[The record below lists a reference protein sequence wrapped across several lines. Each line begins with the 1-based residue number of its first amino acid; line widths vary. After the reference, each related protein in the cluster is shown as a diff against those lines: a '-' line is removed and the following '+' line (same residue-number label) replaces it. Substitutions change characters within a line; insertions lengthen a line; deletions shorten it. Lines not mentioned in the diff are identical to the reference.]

1 MNEFLQQLASLG
13 PGIGAGIAGNG
24 EALKAFMEGYQRT
37 MAQLETHKRA
47 QTRDQLDQ
55 QELQMRHQAMTQGA
69 QRQALMDARAA
80 EDQEWQ
86 NTSRKMEV
94 GRAFRE
100 EGAGAESVP
109 EGESSID
116 ALYRLLP
123 PGTQTEMAPTRDAAL
138 RGVGA
143 QVTSRQKGEL
153 RRWVQGEL
161 LKSRFVAENPESDP
175 DITAAMPPRV
185 RQLAESLTGQTSF
198 RKSDILALTE
208 VLEQAQPEKTRP
220 PAAAGSFEEY
230 SDPSTPAE
238 RKAQIERDRKAYMQ
252 ADDRAPRVTVNTGQ
266 EGAFPPAVQRRI
278 DAKVRG
284 FEANP
289 VVKKTATMA
298 EAVSFADALD
308 PNTTNPSDDQ
318 ALIYAFAKVMDPE
331 SVVREGEYATVQK
344 YAQSWSE
351 SFGFDVKRIFSNS
364 PFLTPQARA
373 NMKATIRQKY
383 ASVRGQFDNIRNEY
397 GRQIERITR
406 QPGGVD
412 ELPDFGAAY
421 PALRQPAAQQDGGKP
436 KRGANPFRPQ

>member
-1 MNEFLQQLASLG
+1 MNELLQQLASLG

-94 GRAFRE
+94 AGAFNQA
-100 EGAGAESVP
+100 GAGAESVP

-123 PGTQTEMAPTRDAAL
+123 PGTQTEMAPTRDAAM

-143 QVTSRQKGEL
+143 QITSRQKGEL
-153 RRWVQGEL
+153 KRWVQGEL
-161 LKSRFVAENPESDP
+161 LKSRFVAENADSDP
-175 DITAAMPPRV
+175 DITQAMPPRV

-208 VLEQAQPEKTRP
+208 VLEQAPPEKTRV
-220 PAAAGSFEEY
+220 PAAAGSFE
-230 SDPSTPAE
+230 DFVQ
-238 RKAQIERDRKAYMQ
+238 RKYGDAPTADQIIEGRTLYGQ

-266 EGAFPPAVQRRI
+266 QGAFPPAVQRRI

-308 PNTTNPSDDQ
+308 PNTQNPSDDQ

-344 YAQSWSE
+344 YAQSWAE

-364 PFLTPQARA
+364 PFLTPRARQ

-383 ASVRGQFDNIRNEY
+383 ASVRGQFENIRREY
-397 GRQIERITR
+397 GRQIERITG
-406 QPGGVD
+406 QPGGLD

-421 PALRQPAAQQDGGKP
+421 PAVQQGGGTP